1 MKNNNFYSLNL
12 CFVALSLIVAIFY
25 FEDVAAQNDTPNVI
39 VIISDDLND
48 SIEGM
53 GGHPQAK
60 TPNINRLIQKGVQFV
75 NAHANA
81 AICAPSRASVWTGM
95 YPSKTGFYGHDQ
107 QNNRWRSYPLMKDVA
122 TLMEHFGNNDY
133 KVYGSGK
140 VFHNGHEDN
149 SVFNQPMDGGPSSF
163 GPYPWDGTSMH
174 SWGKPIGL
182 GHPSMPLIL
191 EPVVG
196 VALDL

>member
-95 YPSKTGFYGHDQ
+95 YQVKLVFTGMI
-107 QNNRWRSYPLMKDVA
+107 NRII
-122 TLMEHFGNNDY
+122 
-133 KVYGSGK
+133 
-140 VFHNGHEDN
+140 
-149 SVFNQPMDGGPSSF
+149 DGAV
-163 GPYPWDGTSMH
+163 
-174 SWGKPIGL
+174 
-182 GHPSMPLIL
+182 IL
-191 EPVVG
+191 
-196 VALDL
+196 